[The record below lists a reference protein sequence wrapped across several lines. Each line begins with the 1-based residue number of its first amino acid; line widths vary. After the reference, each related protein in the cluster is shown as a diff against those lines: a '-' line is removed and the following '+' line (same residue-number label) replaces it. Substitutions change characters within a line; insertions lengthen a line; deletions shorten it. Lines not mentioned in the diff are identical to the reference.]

1 MVNKEN
7 LSETLPTPIELVL
20 LLQDLEF
27 GGTQRYAIHL
37 LKNLDRNL
45 FNPHLWVLRG
55 GTDMVPLAKEASAG
69 NEVVWMSHDRWVGPK
84 ALANLAFRLR
94 SHRPHVLYTMTVVPN
109 IWGRLF
115 GRMARVPVIVSTWRD
130 LYPQQYERLM
140 WRFSTRIITN
150 AQALKDAHTRR
161 FKVDPNRVSVVLNGV
176 DSDFFTPEITQR
188 AQEPTVLF
196 VGRFAR
202 IKDPF
207 TLLKAFLLTRER
219 VPGAKLVLLGNG
231 RLKPKIE
238 NFVRLHKLDGCVS
251 LANGS
256 RDPRSYFRQAWVFVL
271 SSKREAS
278 PNAILEA
285 MASELPIIAPRVGGI
300 PELVQEGENG
310 ILFETGNAEA
320 LSEALI
326 KLLVNDS
333 QRLEM
338 GRRSRERVLQRHSME
353 RMVSETQQVIV
364 DEVQRAFGACR

>member
-1 MVNKEN
+1 MVSKEN
-7 LSETLPTPIELVL
+7 LLEKIPTPIELVL

-55 GTDMVPLAKEASAG
+55 GTDMVPLAKEAAAG
-69 NEVVWMSHDRWVGPK
+69 NDVIWLSHDKWVSPK
-84 ALANLAFRLR
+84 ALANLACRLR

-140 WRFSTRIITN
+140 WRLSTHIITN

-161 FKVDPNRVSVVLNGV
+161 FKVDPDRVSVVLNGV
-176 DSDFFTPEITQR
+176 DSDFFTPDTTQR
-188 AQEPTVLF
+188 AAEPTVLF

-202 IKDPF
+202 IKGPF

-219 VPGAKLVLLGNG
+219 VPDARLVLLGSG
-231 RLKPKIE
+231 RLKRKMQD
-238 NFVRLHKLDGCVS
+238 FVRLHRLDGCVS
-251 LANGS
+251 IANGS
-256 RDPRSYFRQAWVFVL
+256 RDPRSYFRQAWVFAL

-300 PELVQEGENG
+300 PELVQDGDNG
-310 ILFETGNAEA
+310 ILFETGNVEV

-326 KLLVNDS
+326 KLLVNKAE
-333 QRLEM
+333 RLEM
-338 GRRSRERVLQRHSME
+338 GRRSRERALRYHSME
-353 RMVSETQQVIV
+353 RMVSQTQQVIV
-364 DEVQRAFGACR
+364 DEVQRAFKACH

>member
-1 MVNKEN
+1 MLNKDR
-7 LSETLPTPIELVL
+7 LSEKLPTPIELVL

-55 GTDMVPLAKEASAG
+55 GTDMVPLAKEAAAG
-69 NEVVWMSHDRWVGPK
+69 NDLVWMSHDRWVSPK

-188 AQEPTVLF
+188 APEPTVLF

-219 VPGAKLVLLGNG
+219 VPDAKLVLLGNG
-231 RLKPKIE
+231 SLKPKIE
-238 NFVRLHKLDGCVS
+238 SFVRLHKLDGCVS

-256 RDPRSYFRQAWVFVL
+256 RDPRSYFRQAWVFAL

-320 LSEALI
+320 LSEALT

-353 RMVSETQQVIV
+353 RMVSETEQVIV